1 MSMRLKSLE
10 GWVLSARRLVLSA
23 RYGALAVLCVVLS
36 AGSAAAQQPEAMSLL
51 ETPLYAPS
59 FSRDVRTR
67 LESELEATRETYAK
81 DHSNADAAL
90 GYIRAQI
97 ALGHIGDALET
108 IAHAIEAAPG
118 DNRLV
123 LERARALVVYRKFD
137 SAERDARKA
146 LEAIPEAGCTLGLA
160 LYLKMQFP
168 QAREAY
174 EKCTDPG
181 AFKYLA
187 DRRAGG
193 TGVARPNRSVLEEA
207 PAAEI
212 KLPGSVPSKTE
223 KPQPTMTS
231 AYVGAAETIAAETN
245 KPRHGHKDPAEDT
258 LKQIVEKNGNR
269 WMEPIY
275 IAAEADY
282 ARILKAEG
290 KFVHPAARKKKKK

>member
-1 MSMRLKSLE
+1 MRLKSPE

-181 AFKYLA
+181 VFKYLA

-193 TGVARPNRSVLEEA
+193 TGVARPDLSALDDEA
-207 PAAEI
+207 SAAGI
-212 KLPGSVPSKTE
+212 KFPGSVSSNTGKTH
-223 KPQPTMTS
+223 PTMTA
-231 AYVGAAETIAAETN
+231 AYGGAAETIAAETN

-275 IAAEADY
+275 IAAEVDY

-290 KFVHPAARKKKKK
+290 KFVHPSARKKKKK